1 MALMGLPQGSNDG
14 DIKPRIEFDAKAGMW
29 SRVDRSQD
37 AAGMW
42 NSAKTE
48 MEKGGM
54 FIMDLANIEVGWI
67 AFGGGG
73 APDFRM
79 VPNGTPVGPK
89 PTDGH
94 KAGFR
99 VPVLL
104 PREETARVFASTAK
118 AAIGG
123 MDEIH
128 TLAEAAPEFR
138 AGQVPVVKI
147 AGRKVIET
155 KMPQGTLRNFAPML
169 EIAKWVDRPAV
180 LGAAPAPA
188 KAAPAAQPA
197 KELED
202 SIPF

>member
-1 MALMGLPQGSNDG
+1 MALMGLPSGSNGND

-29 SRVDRSQD
+29 SRVDRAQD
-37 AAGMW
+37 ASGMW
-42 NSAKTE
+42 QTNKVE
-48 MEKGGM
+48 MEKGDM

-67 AFGGGG
+67 AFGGG

-89 PTDGH
+89 PSDGH

-104 PREETARVFASTAK
+104 PREEGSRVFASTAK
-118 AAIGG
+118 AVIGG

-128 TLAEAAPEFR
+128 TAAEAAPEFR
-138 AGQVPVVKI
+138 AGQVPVVEI

-155 KMPQGTLRNFAPML
+155 KTPQGTLRNFSPML
-169 EIAKWVDRPAV
+169 KIVKWVDRPAP
-180 LGAAPAPA
+180 LATAQRREPAFA
-188 KAAPAAQPA
+188 
-197 KELED
+197 
-202 SIPF
+202 

>member
-1 MALMGLPQGSNDG
+1 MALMGLPSGSNGND

-29 SRVDRSQD
+29 SRVDRSQGAD
-37 AAGMW
+37 GMW
-42 NSAKTE
+42 QSTKFE
-48 MEKGGM
+48 MEKGDM

-67 AFGGGG
+67 AFGGG

-89 PTDGH
+89 PSDGH

-104 PREETARVFASTAK
+104 PREEGSRVFASTAK
-118 AAIGG
+118 AAISG

-128 TLAEAAPEFR
+128 TAAEAAPEYR
-138 AGQVPVVKI
+138 QGQVPVVKI

-155 KMPQGTLRNFAPML
+155 KTLQGMLRNFAPML
-169 EIAKWVDRPAV
+169 EIVKWVDRPAQLATKQV
-180 LGAAPAPA
+180 REMADAP
-188 KAAPAAQPA
+188 
-197 KELED
+197 
-202 SIPF
+202 F